1 MKVLIYGI
9 NFTPEL
15 TGIGKYSGEMAEWL
29 ADQGHDV
36 RVITAPPYYPEWKIN
51 EKYVNFYSCSTSKNM
66 MVIRCPLY
74 VPSKPTA
81 LKRLLHLVS
90 FSISSFLPVIGS
102 AFWKP
107 DIVIQVVPTLFCS
120 VQTLI
125 LSKLVGAKSVVH
137 IQDYEVDAM
146 FDLSI
151 AKTGHFKEIAYWL
164 EKKILNS
171 FQVVSTISKGMI
183 HRASQKGIEDKKL
196 LFFPNWAEVGR
207 FEHQNKDKTFLS
219 DFGINPEKKI
229 VLYSGN
235 MGEKQGLESVVY
247 AADLMRSKNDIQF
260 IMVGEGIVKA
270 NIEKLAV
277 ELNLQNIYF
286 FPLLP
291 YSMLPKLLASADC
304 HLVIQK
310 KGAADAVLPSKLTNI
325 LAVGGNAVITSSPN
339 TTLGIFCKD
348 FPEVAVLVEPES
360 VESLIAGIDRALSM
374 PIPNQIAQKY
384 AKDFLDKD
392 MILSRFIKEVG
403 QISDGS
409 KS

>member
-29 ADQGHDV
+29 ADQGYDV
-36 RVITAPPYYPEWKIN
+36 RVITALPYYPEWAIN
-51 EKYVNFYSCSTSKNM
+51 KKYVNFYSYSISKNIT
-66 MVIRCPLY
+66 VIRCPLY
-74 VPSKPTA
+74 VPLKVTSF
-81 LKRLLHLVS
+81 KRLLHLMS

-102 AFWKP
+102 VFWKP

-125 LSKLVGAKSVVH
+125 LSKLVKAKSVVH

-151 AKTGHFKEIAYWL
+151 AKTGLFKEFAYWL

-171 FQVVSTISKGMI
+171 FHVVSTISKGMI
-183 HRASQKGIEDKKL
+183 YRASQKGIEDKKL
-196 LFFPNWAEVGR
+196 LFFPNWAELGR
-207 FEHQNKDKTFLS
+207 FENQNRDENFLS
-219 DFGINPEKKI
+219 DLGINSEKKI

-235 MGEKQGLESVVY
+235 MGEKQGLEAVVY
-247 AADLMRSKNDIQF
+247 AADFMRDRTDIQF
-260 IMVGEGIVKA
+260 IMVGEGVVKA
-270 NIEKLAV
+270 NIEKLAN
-277 ELNLQNIYF
+277 ELNLQNIFF
-286 FPLLP
+286 FPLVA

-310 KGAADAVLPSKLTNI
+310 KGAADLVLPSKLTNI
-325 LAVGGNAVITSSPN
+325 LAVGGNAVITASAN
-339 TTLGIFCKD
+339 TTLGIFCRD
-348 FPEVAVLVEPES
+348 FPEIAVLVEPES
-360 VESLIAGIDRALSM
+360 VKDLIGGIDRALSM
-374 PIPNQIAQKY
+374 PLPNQIAKKY

-392 MILSRFIKEVG
+392 LILDRFVKEVG
-403 QISDGS
+403 EISDGS

>member
-1 MKVLIYGI
+1 MKLLIYGI

-29 ADQGHDV
+29 GDQGHDV
-36 RVITAPPYYPEWKIN
+36 RVITAPPYYPEWSIH
-51 EKYVNFYSCSTSKNM
+51 EEYVNFYSCITSKNM
-66 MVIRCPLY
+66 TVIRCPLY

-81 LKRLLHLVS
+81 LKRLLHLMS

-102 AFWKP
+102 VFWKP
-107 DIVIQVVPTLFCS
+107 DIVILVVPTLFCS

-151 AKTGHFKEIAYWL
+151 AKKGLFKEIPYWL

-171 FQVVSTISKGMI
+171 FQMVSTISKGMM

-196 LFFPNWAEVGR
+196 LFFPNWAEVDR
-207 FEHQNKDKTFLS
+207 FENQNKDKQFLS
-219 DFGINPEKKI
+219 DLGINPEKKI

-235 MGEKQGLESVVY
+235 MGEKQGLEAVIY
-247 AADLMRSKNDIQF
+247 AADLMRGKTDLQF

-270 NIEKLAV
+270 NIEKLAG
-277 ELNLQNIYF
+277 ELNLQNISF

-291 YSMLPKLLASADC
+291 YSMLPQLLASADC

-325 LAVGGNAVITSSPN
+325 LAVGGNAVITASPS
-339 TTLGIFCKD
+339 TTLGILCGD
-348 FPEVAVLVEPES
+348 FPEIAVLVEPES
-360 VESLIAGIDRALSM
+360 IESLIAGIDRALSM
-374 PIPNQIAQKY
+374 PMPNHIAQKY

-403 QISDGS
+403 
-409 KS
+409 

>member
-36 RVITAPPYYPEWKIN
+36 RVITAPPYYPEWSIN

-66 MVIRCPLY
+66 TVIRCPLY

-81 LKRLLHLVS
+81 LKRLLHLAS
-90 FSISSFLPVIGS
+90 FSITSFLPVIGS
-102 AFWKP
+102 VFWKP
-107 DIVIQVVPTLFCS
+107 DLVIQVVPTLFCS

-125 LSKLVGAKSVVH
+125 SSKLVGAKSVVH

-151 AKTGHFKEIAYWL
+151 AKTGLFKEIAYWL
-164 EKKILNS
+164 EKRILNS

-183 HRASQKGIEDKKL
+183 NRASQKGIEDKKL
-196 LFFPNWAEVGR
+196 LFFPNWAEVDR
-207 FEHQNKDKTFLS
+207 FEHQNKDKKFLS
-219 DFGINPEKKI
+219 DLGINPEKKI

-247 AADLMRSKNDIQF
+247 AADLMRSKNDLQF

-325 LAVGGNAVITSSPN
+325 LAVGGNAVITASPS
-339 TTLGIFCKD
+339 TTLGILCGD
-348 FPEVAVLVEPES
+348 FPKIAVLVEPES

-392 MILSRFIKEVG
+392 MILSRFIKEVR
-403 QISDGS
+403 QISDDF